1 MFSFFQKNSYLRD
14 IVPPNYIDIHS
25 HLLPGIDDGA
35 QTLEQSYDLINGLT
49 EIGFS
54 QIITTPHIM
63 HNVYENSFESIN
75 ETHKQTLIDLK
86 NIGVE
91 PKLKAA
97 AEYMLDD
104 NFLHLLHSGK
114 MLTLGD
120 KHILI
125 EMSYLSAPLQLFE
138 IIFDIQVAGYV
149 PILAHPERYNFY
161 HGNFSQYQ
169 KLKNAGC
176 KFQVN
181 LLSSIGYYGT
191 AVNEAASKLLQ
202 SGMIDFAGSDVHHEK
217 HLNSFQK
224 KVNIKNIAP
233 LKEAMSNN
241 NLFTS

>member
-75 ETHKQTLIDLK
+75 KTHNQTLIDLK